1 MPHINGG
8 RKPVHLLGP
17 PYRHLQA
24 VNIPDPALPQEGGW
38 VMTWNLGSPRWRD
51 GDPVVNDRFAGLA
64 LVVILPDGNNRLSI
78 LRILRLI
85 ERTRPQVVLPHHE
98 RPSPRE
104 IASVIRRPPPALA
117 SSVTD
122 YLEWRGIPLDPGAR
136 NIVRRTVD
144 LSDRVQT
151 ITALAR
157 NLYMSRRALGRRL
170 LGQQLPVPSH
180 WLQIARILRA
190 TIKLQNSDAS
200 LFSIATSLG
209 YPDGFSLSN
218 QMKRLCGIRPLEARQ
233 RLGWEWLFETW
244 LACEAHRGSLP
255 ESMFLARPSVVAPS
269 SPDHG
274 RTRIPSPSSAAS
286 L

>member
-1 MPHINGG
+1 MPHINVG
-8 RKPVHLLGP
+8 RRPVHLLGP
-17 PYRHLQA
+17 PYRHLEA
-24 VNIPDPALPQEGGW
+24 VDVADPAQPREGGW
-38 VMTWNLGSPRWRD
+38 VMTWNLGSARWRD
-51 GDPVVNDRFAGLA
+51 GDPVVTSRLAGLS
-64 LVVILPDGNNRLSI
+64 LVVILPDGHDRLSV

-98 RPSPRE
+98 SPSPRE
-104 IASVIRRPPPALA
+104 IVSVVRRPTTSLA

-122 YLEWRGIPLDPGAR
+122 YLEWRGVPLEPGTR
-136 NIVRRTVD
+136 NIVRRTIE
-144 LSDRVQT
+144 LSNRVQT
-151 ITALAR
+151 IAALAR

-170 LGQQLPVPSH
+170 LGQELPVPSH

-200 LFSIATSLG
+200 LFTIATSLG

-218 QMKRLCGIRPLEARQ
+218 QMKRLCGIRPLQARE

-244 LACEAHRGSLP
+244 LAREAHRGTLP
-255 ESMFLARPSVVAPS
+255 ESVFLARPSIVASAPPDRGKTQAL
-269 SPDHG
+269 SPA
-274 RTRIPSPSSAAS
+274 SAAP